1 MLLTHLRCQC
11 CCSMPRGSIFLRS
24 PLHDMS
30 HASHHSHHSHHAG
43 DGGPG
48 PGGGGGGG
56 GAGGLLGRRD
66 SDVSDAF
73 LSPEAYR
80 ATQAVEFIAEHL
92 RNEDEYVQVSELSY
106 KYAALKPIGF
116 SLALCCLK
124 IEWYLEGSQ
133 KKSMKRRAVPLWEE
147 KSYPDKKFP
156 LPPTRNQSSFLSR
169 RPLSSRNLRFFPYS
183 DRSLHTTCLTDPGGL
198 EVRGDGGGP
207 AAAVRLLHRDD
218 GGHRRHPHGR
228 AAHLR
233 VR

>member
-1 MLLTHLRCQC
+1 
-11 CCSMPRGSIFLRS
+11 
-24 PLHDMS
+24 MS

-92 RNEDEYVQVSELSY
+92 RNEDEYVQVRELSY

-116 SLALCCLK
+116 SLAFCFTK
-124 IEWYLEGSQ
+124 IEWYLEVSQ
-133 KKSMKRRAVPLWEE
+133 KRA
-147 KSYPDKKFP
+147 
-156 LPPTRNQSSFLSR
+156 
-169 RPLSSRNLRFFPYS
+169 
-183 DRSLHTTCLTDPGGL
+183 
-198 EVRGDGGGP
+198 
-207 AAAVRLLHRDD
+207 
-218 GGHRRHPHGR
+218 
-228 AAHLR
+228 
-233 VR
+233 